1 MFKHLLI
8 QYIFIACMYK
18 EEDVGACRIFC
29 EMISIIFFIKTKFHA
44 GMKGSFTIGPGINV
58 MTFIW
63 LAPSQKMCPFEVAS
77 TYFSG
82 WQIRATQ
89 KRKCFDALGAL
100 QFSSLQQFKKKK
112 YLKLGTFNNLS
123 MTTLQRC
130 GLWNFIKHWKAE
142 TSTDDVWFE
151 ILAKINNSW
160 PEITMRCSCIL
171 FHFTNFVFQLA
182 FYIRSGKLLELAN
195 TFWYTIK

>member
-8 QYIFIACMYK
+8 QDIFIACMYK

-29 EMISIIFFIKTKFHA
+29 EMISIIFFIKTNFHA

-112 YLKLGTFNNLS
+112 
-123 MTTLQRC
+123 
-130 GLWNFIKHWKAE
+130 IPE
-142 TSTDDVWFE
+142 TW
-151 ILAKINNSW
+151 
-160 PEITMRCSCIL
+160 
-171 FHFTNFVFQLA
+171 
-182 FYIRSGKLLELAN
+182 YI
-195 TFWYTIK
+195 